1 MFLLRAFYTL
11 VMYLLTP
18 VILYRLAWRGIGY
31 RDYWGRWRER
41 FGFFADPKLSDTIW
55 IHAVSVGEMNAAA
68 PLIEALMKRFEGRRF
83 VVTTV
88 TPTGSARVQKLFG
101 ERVFHVYLPYDLTAS
116 IRRFLDR
123 INPSLAVVM
132 ETEIWPN
139 LYYECAPVRAFVE
152 RLRSGATAG
161 ARSDPLGRLR
171 RRAVTA
177 GCGPTR
183 AVGRAS

>member
-68 PLIEALMKRFEGRRF
+68 PLIEGVRGGDL
-83 VVTTV
+83 VTSAAPTTDV
-88 TPTGSARVQKLFG
+88 TATTAATMIRPTAA
-101 ERVFHVYLPYDLTAS
+101 AS
-116 IRRFLDR
+116 QR
-123 INPSLAVVM
+123 
-132 ETEIWPN
+132 
-139 LYYECAPVRAFVE
+139 
-152 RLRSGATAG
+152 
-161 ARSDPLGRLR
+161 RLR
-171 RRAVTA
+171 RSETNTGESVSGPSVVLLMRAL
-177 GCGPTR
+177 
-183 AVGRAS
+183 